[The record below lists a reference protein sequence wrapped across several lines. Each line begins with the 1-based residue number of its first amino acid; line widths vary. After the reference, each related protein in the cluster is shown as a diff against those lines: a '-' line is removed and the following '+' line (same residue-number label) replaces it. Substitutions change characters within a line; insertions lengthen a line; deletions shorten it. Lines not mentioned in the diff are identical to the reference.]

1 MLMINMAANI
11 QLEDLRRLVAIARRT
26 WTRLE
31 RFHADAA
38 VDLLEPVG
46 FFELLVEGDF
56 VSVVSEL
63 HENIAILD
71 LLIYFCLIPILFPLV
86 GLSLD
91 CLLNMVVQLH
101 HLMVA
106 LALGRVQAF
115 QILLSLNWIW
125 MLQILGLLSSAILF
139 EVQIS
144 NMNIILFNGLLIR
157 DVFERWYLI
166 EVQCI
171 SSSVGYH
178 ILSFSLLGV
187 LTDRD
192 HDLTHLNSYGLF
204 LLMHHGIIDRLI
216 IRHVFL

>member
-1 MLMINMAANI
+1 
-11 QLEDLRRLVAIARRT
+11 
-26 WTRLE
+26 
-31 RFHADAA
+31 
-38 VDLLEPVG
+38 
-46 FFELLVEGDF
+46 
-56 VSVVSEL
+56 
-63 HENIAILD
+63 
-71 LLIYFCLIPILFPLV
+71 
-86 GLSLD
+86 
-91 CLLNMVVQLH
+91 
-101 HLMVA
+101 
-106 LALGRVQAF
+106 
-115 QILLSLNWIW
+115 

-216 IRHVFL
+216 IRHVFLQRVLLTFDEIVLLDIYLLDDLAVHRTLSNASIILCSINLVKFRG